1 MQYYIDKYNMIYVYP
16 IDFESKLT
24 TRKALIVY
32 SIVGII
38 LFQLVM
44 FFIASS
50 VLSQRI
56 TLYLFAFLIIQVMVI
71 FTTFEFI
78 RKPWE
83 GQELEVERVIQH

>member
-1 MQYYIDKYNMIYVYP
+1 MIYVYP

-50 VLSQRI
+50 VLSRRI
-56 TLYLFAFLIIQVMVI
+56 TLYLFAFLII
-71 FTTFEFI
+71 
-78 RKPWE
+78 
-83 GQELEVERVIQH
+83 